1 MLGKQPVQDGPL
13 HNSSIFDASKMVEDE
28 AQSLKKD
35 NENPEQIL
43 GLFDMKFKRFEI
55 LLESTDK
62 IKLKSKCVDKK
73 TRDVIFLST
82 Q

>member
-1 MLGKQPVQDGPL
+1 
-13 HNSSIFDASKMVEDE
+13 MVEDE